1 MVKVKNSSM
10 LKKQLKVAETELT
23 KAKEKI
29 KDLLSKL
36 KESGKAQKLEIAEVK
51 EENDQLRQK
60 LDEITPLFGEISL
73 ENARLKKQLRNSA

>member
-1 MVKVKNSSM
+1 M